1 MPVSAA
7 EQHEAV
13 DRFLA
18 AVRDGDLQGLIDVL
32 APDVVAVADGGG
44 LASAALHPIR
54 GADRVARFLL
64 AAARSA
70 DFEARVVWLNGWPGA
85 QIDIG
90 GALDTAVSLTV
101 EDGRITR
108 LYAIRNPHKL
118 ARLDHVATLARD

>member
-1 MPVSAA
+1 VL
-7 EQHEAV
+7 

-118 ARLDHVATLARD
+118 EALGSETQLVR